1 MSDFDELERLELAAV
16 VTLLAKDAL
25 DQTDKVIE
33 QYKRLEGS
41 KSFAVFEVF
50 CEHGSMSSQ
59 ETADELNQAKSD
71 VNNWLKAP
79 INFWDRLIPFYRPE
93 KGRYSLS
100 TTGMYLRERYYEAQ
114 ETTLEKETD
123 AETDSKASGED
134 DSESSDT
141 QSTLADIGSESTE
154 PIGTTEGQNT
164 EAPRA
169 DTAQEK
175 ADRMFSNIGDE
186 ECDES

>member
-1 MSDFDELERLELAAV
+1 
-16 VTLLAKDAL
+16 
-25 DQTDKVIE
+25 
-33 QYKRLEGS
+33 
-41 KSFAVFEVF
+41 
-50 CEHGSMSSQ
+50 
-59 ETADELNQAKSD
+59 
-71 VNNWLKAP
+71 
-79 INFWDRLIPFYRPE
+79 
-93 KGRYSLS
+93 
-100 TTGMYLRERYYEAQ
+100 MYLRERYYEAQ

-175 ADRMFSNIGDE
+175 ADRMFRI
-186 ECDES
+186 

>member
-1 MSDFDELERLELAAV
+1 M

-93 KGRYSLS
+93 KGRYSLF
-100 TTGMYLRERYYEAQ
+100 TTGMYLRERYYEGQ

-154 PIGTTEGQNT
+154 PREMTEGQNT

>member
-1 MSDFDELERLELAAV
+1 M
-16 VTLLAKDAL
+16 TLLAKDAL

-59 ETADELNQAKSD
+59 ETADELNKAKSD

-93 KGRYSLS
+93 KG
-100 TTGMYLRERYYEAQ
+100 
-114 ETTLEKETD
+114 
-123 AETDSKASGED
+123 
-134 DSESSDT
+134 
-141 QSTLADIGSESTE
+141 
-154 PIGTTEGQNT
+154 
-164 EAPRA
+164 
-169 DTAQEK
+169 
-175 ADRMFSNIGDE
+175 
-186 ECDES
+186 